1 MSWRLTSY
9 NKRSAKKYGWHP
21 SWFISTLD
29 KFDQNLI
36 EAIKL
41 FQYNHDLTVDG
52 KVGPILFADYYLIKT
67 CRNLTI
73 LLFVTANKL
82 ILNGMSNKI

>member
-1 MSWRLTSY
+1 MSWRLISY

-21 SWFISTLD
+21 SWLAPTLT

-41 FQYNHDLTVDG
+41 FQYNHELAVDG
-52 KVGPILFADYYLIKT
+52 KVGPNTF
-67 CRNLTI
+67 RR
-73 LLFVTANKL
+73 LL
-82 ILNGMSNKI
+82 SNKDLEEARNFIICNGP